1 MDRNDEL
8 NALRLLRE
16 RIRAHDRARAETE
29 QTAEK
34 LRKAESRKPTAV
46 DAFDR
51 AHKETYVI
59 SQIGRAPLRPRE
71 TVEVTVVDR
80 TRKRFEKDFA
90 DYKKKYDR
98 FSEAYYEDYAE
109 QRRRLEEEERAQI
122 TEEVEN
128 SKQEYEEML
137 AREES
142 AKQVLDADDTLGED
156 FKTLETVDVLIGYIQ
171 DRRADSVKEAMNLYF
186 TEEHRRRL
194 EELAKEQ
201 IRITEEAKKIARE
214 AAVSAEKA
222 AKSALKAAQRADES
236 VAAAKS
242 AMEKAEE
249 ALKRAEEAFE
259 EADSVYIEALLKK

>member
-1 MDRNDEL
+1 MDRNEEL
-8 NALRLLRE
+8 AALRLLRE
-16 RIRAHDRARAETE
+16 RIRACDRAREETE
-29 QTAEK
+29 QAAER
-34 LRKAESRKPTAV
+34 LRKAETRRPVAV
-46 DAFDR
+46 EDFDR

-59 SQIGRAPLRPRE
+59 SQIGRAPVRPRE

-90 DYKKKYDR
+90 DYKKKYER

-109 QRRRLEEEERAQI
+109 QRGKLEEEEQARIA
-122 TEEVEN
+122 EGVEN
-128 SKQEYEEML
+128 SKQEYEEIL

-142 AKQVLDADDTLGED
+142 AKQVLDADDTLGDD
-156 FKTLETVDVLIGYIQ
+156 FKTLDTVDVLIGYIQ

-201 IRITEEAKKIARE
+201 IRITEEAKAIARE
-214 AAVSAEKA
+214 AALSAENA
-222 AKSALKAAQRADES
+222 AKSALKAAQRADEA
-236 VAAAKS
+236 VEQAKR
-242 AMEKAEE
+242 ATEKAEE
-249 ALKRAEEAFE
+249 AMKKAQDALD

>member
-109 QRRRLEEEERAQI
+109 QRRRLEEEGAD
-122 TEEVEN
+122 
-128 SKQEYEEML
+128 

-171 DRRADSVKEAMNLYF
+171 DRRADSVKEALNLYF

-236 VAAAKS
+236 VVAAKS